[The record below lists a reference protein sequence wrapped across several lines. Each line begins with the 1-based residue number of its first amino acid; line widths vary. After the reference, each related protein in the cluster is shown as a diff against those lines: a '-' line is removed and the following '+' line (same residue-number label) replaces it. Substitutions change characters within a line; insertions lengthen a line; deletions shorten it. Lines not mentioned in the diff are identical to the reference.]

1 MADTKTPTKRASSAG
16 STQIWTDEERAA
28 MQSSARER
36 KAASRRGSPEERA
49 EGERDLQASI
59 AKMPEPDRSMA
70 ERVHSIVMTAVPDL
84 APKTY
89 YGMPAYAKDGN
100 VICWFKNASKFKTR
114 YATFEFS
121 DKANLDEGTMWPTA
135 FALTELTAA
144 DEARIGALVK
154 KAAS

>member
-1 MADTKTPTKRASSAG
+1 MTDTTAPTKHGSSAG
-16 STQIWTDEERAA
+16 SGHIWTDEERAA

-36 KAASRRGSPEERA
+36 KASSRRGSAEERA
-49 EGERDLQASI
+49 EGEQDLQASI
-59 AKMPEPDRSMA
+59 AKMPESDRSMA
-70 ERVHSIVMTAVPDL
+70 ERVNAIVMSAVPDL

-114 YATFEFS
+114 YAMFEFS
-121 DKANLDEGTMWPTA
+121 DKAHLDEGAMWPTS

-144 DEARIGALVK
+144 AEARIVALVK
-154 KAAS
+154 NAAS

>member
-1 MADTKTPTKRASSAG
+1 MTDTKTPTKRAGSAG
-16 STQIWTDEERAA
+16 SAQIWTDEERAA
-28 MQSSARER
+28 MQSSASQR
-36 KAASRRGSPEERA
+36 KASSRRGSAEERA

-59 AKMPEPDRSMA
+59 AKMPEPDRAMA
-70 ERVHSIVMTAVPDL
+70 ERVNGIVMAAVPDL

-114 YATFEFS
+114 YAMFEFS
-121 DKANLDEGTMWPTA
+121 DKARLDEGAMWPTS

-154 KAAS
+154 RAAS

>member
-1 MADTKTPTKRASSAG
+1 MTDTKTPTKRASSAG
-16 STQIWTDEERAA
+16 SGQIWTDEERAA

-36 KAASRRGSPEERA
+36 KASSRRGSVEERA
-49 EGERDLQASI
+49 EGERDLRASI
-59 AKMPEPDRSMA
+59 AKMPESDRSMA
-70 ERVHSIVMTAVPDL
+70 ERLNGIVMAAVPDL

-114 YATFEFS
+114 YAMFEFS
-121 DKANLDEGTMWPTA
+121 DKAHLDEGAMWPTS

-144 DEARIGALVK
+144 DEVRIVALVK
-154 KAAS
+154 KAAN

>member
-1 MADTKTPTKRASSAG
+1 MADTKPPTKRASSAG
-16 STQIWTDEERAA
+16 SAQIWTDEERAA
-28 MQSSARER
+28 MKTSARER
-36 KAASRRGSPEERA
+36 RAPSRRGSAEERA

-70 ERVHSIVMTAVPDL
+70 QRINGIVMAAVPDL
-84 APKTY
+84 GPKTY

-114 YATFEFS
+114 YAMFEFS
-121 DKANLDEGTMWPTA
+121 DKARLDEGAMWPTS

-154 KAAS
+154 RAAS

>member
-16 STQIWTDEERAA
+16 SAQIWTDEERAA
-28 MQSSARER
+28 MKTSARER
-36 KAASRRGSPEERA
+36 KAPSLRGSAEERA

-70 ERVHSIVMTAVPDL
+70 QRINGIVMAAVPDL
-84 APKTY
+84 GPKTY

-114 YATFEFS
+114 YAMFEFS
-121 DKANLDEGTMWPTA
+121 DKARLDEGAMWPTS

-144 DEARIGALVK
+144 DEAKIGALVK
-154 KAAS
+154 RAAS

>member
-1 MADTKTPTKRASSAG
+1 MADTKTPTKRAGSAG
-16 STQIWTDEERAA
+16 SAQIWTDEERAA
-28 MQSSARER
+28 MQSSASQR
-36 KAASRRGSPEERA
+36 KASSRRGSAEERA

-59 AKMPEPDRSMA
+59 AKMPEPDRAMA
-70 ERVHSIVMTAVPDL
+70 ERVNGIVMAAVPDL

-114 YATFEFS
+114 YAMFEFS
-121 DKANLDEGTMWPTA
+121 DKAHLDDGAMWPTTY
-135 FALTELTAA
+135 ALAQLTAA
-144 DEARIGALVK
+144 EEDRIAALVK

>member
-16 STQIWTDEERAA
+16 SGQIWTDEERAA

-36 KAASRRGSPEERA
+36 KAPLRRGSAEERA
-49 EGERDLQASI
+49 EGERDLQAAI

-70 ERVHSIVMTAVPDL
+70 ERVNGIVMAAVPDL

-89 YGMPAYAKDGN
+89 YGMPAYAKDGT

-114 YATFEFS
+114 YAMFEFS
-121 DKANLDEGTMWPTA
+121 DKANLDEGAMWPTTY
-135 FALTELTAA
+135 ALTQLTAA
-144 DEARIGALVK
+144 ESARIVALVK
-154 KAAS
+154 KAVG

>member
-16 STQIWTDEERAA
+16 SGQIWTDEERAA

-36 KAASRRGSPEERA
+36 KAPSRRGSAEERA

-70 ERVHSIVMTAVPDL
+70 ERVNGIVMAAVPDL

-89 YGMPAYAKDGN
+89 YGMPAWAKDGN
-100 VICWFKNASKFKTR
+100 LICWFRNASKFKTR
-114 YATFEFS
+114 YAQFEFS
-121 DKANLDEGTMWPTA
+121 DKAHLDEGAMWPVA
-135 FALTELTAA
+135 YALPELTAA
-144 DEARIGALVK
+144 DEARIAALVK